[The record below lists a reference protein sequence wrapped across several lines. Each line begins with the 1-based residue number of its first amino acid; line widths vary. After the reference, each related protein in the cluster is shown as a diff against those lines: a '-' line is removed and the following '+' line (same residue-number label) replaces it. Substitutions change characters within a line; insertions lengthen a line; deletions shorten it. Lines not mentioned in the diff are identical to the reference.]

1 MLKILG
7 RTSSINVRKVL
18 WTAHELDLKF
28 IHEDHWGNHENLI
41 QVDFLKLN
49 PNALIPVLVHEQGSL
64 WESNTICRY
73 LVAKSQRTDL
83 LPEEPL
89 ARAEIEK
96 WMDWQI
102 SELNPA
108 WRAAF
113 MALVRQDSFF
123 LQQPK
128 IVEKSIHLWNEK
140 MQIIES
146 VLSKNQPQKNH
157 QNYLYG
163 NHFSLADIVI
173 TLSIQRW
180 LLTPIKRPNT
190 PFLLDYYKKMINRPA
205 ALKCINQQT
214 A

>member
-18 WTAHELDLKF
+18 WTAHELDLTF
-28 IHEDHWGNHENLI
+28 IHEDHWGNHENLT
-41 QVDFLKLN
+41 QTDFLKLN

-73 LVAKSQRTDL
+73 LAARAQRVDL
-83 LPEEPL
+83 LPNEPL
-89 ARAEIEK
+89 ARAEVEK
-96 WMDWQI
+96 WMDWQV

-123 LQQPK
+123 LQQTG

-140 MQIIES
+140 MQLVES
-146 VLSKNQPQKNH
+146 VLSQNKTQKNH
-157 QNYLYG
+157 QDFICG

-173 TLSIQRW
+173 TLSAQRW
-180 LLTPIKRPNT
+180 LLTPIKRPKT
-190 PFLLDYYKKMINRPA
+190 PLLLDYYKKMVNRPA
-205 ALKCINQQT
+205 ALKCIDQHIP
-214 A
+214 